1 MEEKTKELKTIEE
14 LEEDKEELSHTI
26 KLDKISEEE
35 IIKSEEETE
44 KTEAIEEKT
53 EIEQLED
60 NEPPKEKTPE
70 KGNKKS
76 KKKIFIIIGIVLILL
91 ITIIVSIL
99 LLSKPKKEEKPIKN
113 DIETNDYSE
122 YGNVIYKSLKNGKL
136 DKIIKEELERY
147 KINTKT
153 VTLLNIDIDSDNR
166 QDLIVFASDNNNK
179 CILNLNVKDDINY
192 EKGYKIDSKDS
203 IGYLFSR
210 DDEKYYWYIDY
221 NKKIYPIDGHSN
233 YIDIESEDYMF
244 KYDLIT
250 QKYKNKNIMEY
261 GLKYNFDKKLDID
274 ELEELQIT
282 NKEMLID
289 NNTSIDAQK
298 KKLEDK
304 ENEYY
309 QKKQEE
315 NIRKEKEAEEKFLK
329 EFSKETLEK
338 VLLVAVTNYFAEDTK
353 DENGNYDISKFHDS
367 SYDGEYKMTI
377 KDIEKCEIS
386 QTYNSRMWSCKNVIV
401 KSSKDG
407 YTITNTMV
415 KKIESNYVIETIT
428 LVNSMEKFLDIDGR
442 NTGVDSYPFLK
453 VSSDLIK

>member
-44 KTEAIEEKT
+44 KAEAIEENT

-70 KGNKKS
+70 KENKKS

-136 DKIIKEELERY
+136 DKIIKEELEKY

-179 CILNLNVKDDINY
+179 CILNLNVKDDINEILTLSTCTIVLVIY
-192 EKGYKIDSKDS
+192 LVEMMKS
-203 IGYLFSR
+203 IIGILIIIK
-210 DDEKYYWYIDY
+210 KYI
-221 NKKIYPIDGHSN
+221 
-233 YIDIESEDYMF
+233 
-244 KYDLIT
+244 
-250 QKYKNKNIMEY
+250 Q
-261 GLKYNFDKKLDID
+261 
-274 ELEELQIT
+274 
-282 NKEMLID
+282 
-289 NNTSIDAQK
+289 
-298 KKLEDK
+298 
-304 ENEYY
+304 
-309 QKKQEE
+309 
-315 NIRKEKEAEEKFLK
+315 
-329 EFSKETLEK
+329 
-338 VLLVAVTNYFAEDTK
+338 
-353 DENGNYDISKFHDS
+353 
-367 SYDGEYKMTI
+367 
-377 KDIEKCEIS
+377 
-386 QTYNSRMWSCKNVIV
+386 
-401 KSSKDG
+401 
-407 YTITNTMV
+407 
-415 KKIESNYVIETIT
+415 
-428 LVNSMEKFLDIDGR
+428 
-442 NTGVDSYPFLK
+442 
-453 VSSDLIK
+453 